1 MKKITL
7 AFLLFFSVSLF
18 AQEAEVK
25 EKKSWQSEN
34 FVKFD
39 AQLRFQI
46 LYPIQFGDYALSK
59 SYNSNPGIG
68 INMSFLNVKN
78 FKIGAGYNIEFYK
91 VTDKQTIGNFS
102 TSNYSSVFATVN
114 YELKMAEKISIYPN
128 LGVGYAMLRQKAGG
142 GSNFGKQDGT
152 EYRVGFIT
160 DYKFNKTLS
169 LFFGANYIYSKYQIN
184 TAPEYEKFFGNSQK
198 IQLSIGL
205 QIE

>member
-1 MKKITL
+1 MKKFTL
-7 AFLLFFSVSLF
+7 VFLLFFSLSFF
-18 AQEAEVK
+18 AQEVETE

-59 SYNSNPGIG
+59 AFHSNPGIG
-68 INMSFLNVKN
+68 INMSFFNVKN

-91 VTDKQTIGNFS
+91 VTDKQTMGNFN

-114 YELKMAEKISIYPN
+114 YELKMAEKVSIYPN
-128 LGVGYAMLRQKAGG
+128 LGVGYAMLKQKSN

-152 EYRVGFIT
+152 EYRAGFIT

-169 LFFGANYIYSKYQIN
+169 LFFGANYIYSKFKIN